1 MNVEYQGVR
10 VPEVRPGER
19 LNYVPGLSKV
29 IPNPKAKL
37 LDQVREVL
45 RVKHYSIHTEGAYV
59 GWIKR
64 FIFFHG
70 KRHPR
75 EMSAP
80 EVQAFL
86 SDLTVRGEVS
96 PSTQN
101 QALNALVFLY
111 GEVLHQQLG
120 WMNELVRARRPK
132 RLPTVMSQAE
142 VKRVLAAMS
151 GTPQLM
157 ARLLYGTGMRLMECL
172 RLRVKDIDF
181 ANNYIVIRAGKGDK
195 DRLTMLPA
203 TLKAALQEH
212 LERVRILHEKDVA
225 GGWGEVYLPDALAR
239 KYPTA
244 AREGAWQWLFPS
256 ARISVD
262 PRSGRQRRHHAD
274 PQALQRSVRAAVR
287 LAQIP
292 KPVSCHTFR
301 HSFATHLLEAGY
313 DIRTVQELLGH
324 QKLDTTMIYTHVMR
338 QPGIGVHSPLDT
350 NL

>member
-1 MNVEYQGVR
+1 V
-10 VPEVRPGER
+10 
-19 LNYVPGLSKV
+19 L
-29 IPNPKAKL
+29 PNPKAKL
-37 LDQVREVL
+37 LEQVREVL
-45 RVKHYSIHTEGAYV
+45 RVKHYSIHTEEAYA

-75 EMSAP
+75 AMGAP

-86 SDLTVRGEVS
+86 SELAVKAEVS
-96 PSTQN
+96 ASTQN

-111 GEVLHQQLG
+111 SEVLHQELG
-120 WMNELVRARRPK
+120 WMNGLVRAKRPK
-132 RLPTVMSQAE
+132 RMPTVMSKEE
-142 VKRVLAAMS
+142 VQRVLAAMT

-172 RLRVKDIDF
+172 RLRVKDVDF
-181 ANNYIVIRAGKGDK
+181 ANNYMVVRDGKGEK
-195 DRLTMLPA
+195 DRMTMLPA
-203 TLKAALQEH
+203 TLKAGLEEH
-212 LERVRILHEKDVA
+212 LKRVRILHEKDLA
-225 GGWGEVYLPDALAR
+225 DGWGEVYLPDALR
-239 KYPTA
+239 YPTA
-244 AREGAWQWLFPS
+244 AREWAWQSLFPS

-262 PRSGRQRRHHAD
+262 PRSGGKRRHHAD
-274 PQALQRSVRAAVR
+274 PQALQRAVRAAVR

-324 QKLDTTMIYTHVMR
+324 AKVDTTMIYTHVMR
-338 QPGIGVHSPLDT
+338 ERGIGVRSPLDFGA
-350 NL
+350 

>member
-1 MNVEYQGVR
+1 MSPEYQQFR
-10 VPEVRPGER
+10 VPQVRAGER
-19 LNYVPGLSKV
+19 LKYVPGLSKV
-29 IPNPKAKL
+29 MPNPKAKL

-45 RVKHYSIHTEGAYV
+45 RVKHYSIHTEDAYV

-75 EMSAP
+75 DMGAT

-86 SDLTVRGEVS
+86 SDLAVKAEVS
-96 PSTQN
+96 ASTQN

-111 GEVLHQQLG
+111 SEVLHQELG
-120 WMNELVRARRPK
+120 WMNELVRAKRPRRV
-132 RLPTVMSQAE
+132 PTVMSKEE
-142 VKRVLAAMS
+142 VQRVLAAMT

-157 ARLLYGTGMRLMECL
+157 AQLLYGTGIRLMECL
-172 RLRVKDIDF
+172 RLRVKDLDF
-181 ANNYIVIRAGKGDK
+181 ANNYIVIRDGKGDK
-195 DRLTMLPA
+195 DRITMLPA
-203 TLKAALQEH
+203 TLKAGLQEH
-212 LERVRILHEKDVA
+212 LKRVRILHEKDLA
-225 GGWGEVYLPDALAR
+225 DGCGDVYLPDALAR

-244 AREGAWQWLFPS
+244 AREWAWQWLFPS
-256 ARISVD
+256 TRLSVD
-262 PRSGRQRRHHAD
+262 PRSGKQHRHHAD
-274 PQALQRSVRAAVR
+274 PQALQRAVRAAVR

-338 QPGIGVHSPLDT
+338 QPGIGVRSPLDS
-350 NL
+350 